1 MGHPL
6 LTDPN
11 NLLFVK
17 PELTIKLRGSNLG
30 AYGYQTLNVYTAY
43 RLGVDTLYLLCPS
56 AMFDPY
62 SSTSTTFLRSRGSTA
77 RSREKPLGRKDSPSC
92 ILGNLLAC
100 RALVLLVICATRGIW
115 WILEQP
121 MTSVMQYH
129 PMFQRVVRMLGMH
142 KLVISMAN
150 YGGPTDKK
158 TILYSSSSIQN
169 RSKLFGKGFYF
180 WPI

>member
-1 MGHPL
+1 MYIPL
-6 LTDPN
+6 IGLAWTRYIYCVHQRCLTPI
-11 NLLFVK
+11 LLLQ
-17 PELTIKLRGSNLG
+17 PHSLGRGVPRLDLG
-30 AYGYQTLNVYTAY
+30 
-43 RLGVDTLYLLCPS
+43 R
-56 AMFDPY
+56 
-62 SSTSTTFLRSRGSTA
+62 
-77 RSREKPLGRKDSPSC
+77 RKDSPSC